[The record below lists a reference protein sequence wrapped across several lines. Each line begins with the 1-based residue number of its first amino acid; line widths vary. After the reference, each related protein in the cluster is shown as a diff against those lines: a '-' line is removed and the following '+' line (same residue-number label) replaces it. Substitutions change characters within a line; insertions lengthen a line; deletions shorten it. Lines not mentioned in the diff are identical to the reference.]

1 MSGVTV
7 AQFAETLKV
16 SVDRLLVQLEEAGVS
31 VKSADDII
39 SEDAKMELL
48 NHLRRSHGRKDE
60 EKASVAPSKITLN
73 RRAKSELRLSGAQ
86 GRSRTVNVEVRRKK
100 SYIKRDVLEEEA
112 RRQQEELDAQRLAE
126 EEAQQKEAEEQA
138 ALEAQEQQREQE
150 EQEKETLRE
159 AEEEEARKKADEEA
173 RQIEEENRKR
183 AAEEQ
188 AAREAAE
195 RESRVRDQDS
205 KAQRRA
211 KAQNEGN
218 TLHVATD
225 KRRRRKKKQSRRRNV
240 SVNVD
245 SQHGFEQPLEPVVR
259 EVEIPESISVG
270 DLAQQMAIKGAEVI
284 KVMMGMGVMA
294 TINQVI
300 DQDTATLVV
309 EELGHTPVPV
319 NDDALDEKILASVG
333 GEVTGEE
340 LPRPPVVTI
349 MGHVDHGKTSLLDYI
364 RTTKVAAGEAG
375 GITQHIGAYSVST
388 DKGQIT
394 FLDTP
399 GHAAF
404 TAMRARG
411 AQVTDIVILVVA
423 ADDGVKP
430 QTEEAIQHAKAAE
443 VPLIVAVNK
452 CDKPEADPDRVR
464 NELSAKEVVPEE
476 WGGETLFVNVSAQTG
491 DGVDEL
497 LEAILLQADVLEL
510 KAVKDCAAHG
520 IVVESSLETGR
531 GTVATA
537 LVTRGTLKQGDS
549 IVAGEVFGRVRKMT
563 DENGQEVTTAGPSTP
578 VAILGLSGTP
588 NAGDD
593 VDAVDDE
600 RKARE
605 VAEFRHARTRD
616 AKLAQQ
622 QASKLDDVFSQMQSG
637 ELKTLQILVKAD
649 VHGSA
654 EALRDALVKLS
665 NDEVTVKV
673 ISSAVGGITESDVNL
688 AAASN
693 AIMIGFN
700 VRADGSARTALKE
713 SGVEVR
719 YYSIIYEAIEDV
731 EGAVTGM
738 LAPEIREQI
747 VGLAEVRDV
756 FRSPKL
762 GDIAG
767 CLVVDGFVKRSN
779 PIRVLRDDTV
789 IYEGELESLRRFK
802 DDVNEV
808 RAGTECGIG
817 VKNYDDV
824 KVGDQIECYE
834 RIEVARSAKKS

>member
-16 SVDRLLVQLEEAGVS
+16 SVDRLLVQLGEAGVT
-31 VKSADDII
+31 VKGGDDVI

-48 NHLRRSHGRKDE
+48 NHLRRSHGHKDE
-60 EKASVAPSKITLN
+60 EKVSVAPSKITLN
-73 RRAKSELRLSGAQ
+73 RRAKSELKLSGAQ

-112 RRQQEELDAQRLAE
+112 RKQQEEQDAERKAE
-126 EEAQQKEAEEQA
+126 EDAHDKEIADQA
-138 ALEAQEQQREQE
+138 ALEAAEQQKLLEVEQQESQRE
-150 EQEKETLRE
+150 TD
-159 AEEEEARKKADEEA
+159 EEAARLKADEDA
-173 RQIEEENRKR
+173 QQIEEENRLR
-183 AAEEQ
+183 ATEEQ
-188 AAREAAE
+188 SAREVAE
-195 RESRVRDQDS
+195 RESQARSQDERE
-205 KAQRRA
+205 QRRA
-211 KAQNEGN
+211 KAQNVGN

-245 SQHGFEQPLEPVVR
+245 SQHGFEQPLEAVIRVI
-259 EVEIPESISVG
+259 EIPESISVG
-270 DLAQQMAIKGAEVI
+270 DLAQQMAIKGNEVI

-300 DQDTATLVV
+300 DQDTAVLVV
-309 EELGHTPVPV
+309 EELGHTPKLIQ
-319 NDDALDEKILASVG
+319 DDALDEQILGSVDVEG
-333 GEVTGEE
+333 DAVA
-340 LPRPPVVTI
+340 RPPVVTI

-364 RTTKVAAGEAG
+364 RTAKVAAGEAG
-375 GITQHIGAYSVST
+375 GITQHIGAYSVTT

-411 AQVTDIVILVVA
+411 AQVTDIIILVVA

-430 QTEEAIQHAKAAE
+430 QTEEAIQHAKAAG
-443 VPLIVAVNK
+443 VPMIVAVNK
-452 CDKPEADPDRVR
+452 CDKPEADPDRVK
-464 NELSAKEVVPEE
+464 NELSAKEVVPED
-476 WGGETLFVNVSAQTG
+476 WGGETLFVNVSALKG
-491 DGVDEL
+491 DGIDDL
-497 LEAILLQADVLEL
+497 LDAILLQADVLEL
-510 KAVKDCAAHG
+510 KALEAGPAHG
-520 IVVESSLETGR
+520 VVVESSLETGR

-537 LVTRGTLKQGDS
+537 LITRGTLRQGDS

-563 DENGQEVTTAGPSTP
+563 DDTGKEVLTAGPSMP

-588 NAGDD
+588 GAGDD
-593 VDAVDDE
+593 VDAVGDE

-616 AKLAQQ
+616 TKLAQQ
-622 QASKLDDVFSQMQSG
+622 QAAKLEDVFSQMQAG
-637 ELKTLQILVKAD
+637 ALKHMQVLIKAD

-654 EALRDALVKLS
+654 EALRDSLIDLS
-665 NDEVTVKV
+665 NDEVVVKV
-673 ISSAVGGITESDVNL
+673 ISAGVGGITESDVNL
-688 AAASN
+688 AAASS
-693 AIMIGFN
+693 AIVIGFN

-738 LAPEIREQI
+738 LSPEIREQI

-756 FRSPKL
+756 FTSPKL

-817 VKNYDDV
+817 VKSYDDV
-824 KVGDQIECYE
+824 KVGDQIECFE
-834 RIEVARSAKKS
+834 RIEVARTAIKKS

>member
-16 SVDRLLVQLEEAGVS
+16 SVDRLLVQLGEAGVS
-31 VKSADDII
+31 VNGADDVI
-39 SEDAKMELL
+39 SDDAKMELL
-48 NHLRRSHGRKDE
+48 NHLRRSHGGKDE
-60 EKASVAPSKITLN
+60 EKVSVAPSKITLN
-73 RRAKSELRLSGAQ
+73 RRAKSELKLSGAQ

-100 SYIKRDVLEEEA
+100 SYVKRDVLEEEA
-112 RRQQEELDAQRLAE
+112 RKQQEELDAERQAE
-126 EEAQQKEAEEQA
+126 EAAVQNAVAEKAAQEAAEHMKLQEAEEA
-138 ALEAQEQQREQE
+138 EKNREANE
-150 EQEKETLRE
+150 EQ
-159 AEEEEARKKADEEA
+159 ARLKADEDA
-173 RQIEEENRKR
+173 RSIEDENQRKATEEK
-183 AAEEQ
+183 
-188 AAREAAE
+188 AAREAADK
-195 RESRVRDQDS
+195 ESQARSQDTRD
-205 KAQRRA
+205 QRRA
-211 KAQNEGN
+211 KAQDDGK
-218 TLHVATD
+218 TLHVTTD
-225 KRRRRKKKQSRRRNV
+225 KRRRRKKKQGRRRNV

-245 SQHGFEQPLEPVVR
+245 SQHGFEQPLEPVIHD
-259 EVEIPESISVG
+259 VEIPESISVG
-270 DLAQQMAIKGAEVI
+270 DLAQQMAIKGGEVI

-300 DQDTATLVV
+300 DQETAILVV
-309 EELGHTPVPV
+309 EELGHTPKLIK
-319 NDDALDEKILASVG
+319 DDALDEQILGSVDVE
-333 GEVTGEE
+333 GEA

-364 RTTKVAAGEAG
+364 RTSKVAAGEAG
-375 GITQHIGAYSVST
+375 GITQHIGAYSVTT

-411 AQVTDIVILVVA
+411 AKVTDIVILVVA

-430 QTEEAIQHAKAAE
+430 QTEEAILHAKAAE

-452 CDKPEADPDRVR
+452 CDKPDADPDRVR
-464 NELSAKEVVPEE
+464 NELSAKEVAPDD
-476 WGGETLFVNVSAQTG
+476 WGGDTMFVNVSAQTG
-491 DGVDEL
+491 DGIDDL
-497 LEAILLQADVLEL
+497 LDAILLQADVLEL
-510 KAVKDCAAHG
+510 KAVQEGPAHG
-520 IVVESSLETGR
+520 IVVESSLEKGR

-537 LVTRGTLKQGDS
+537 LVTRGTLRQGDS

-563 DENGQEVTTAGPSTP
+563 DENGREVTAAGPSMP

-588 NAGDD
+588 SSGDD
-593 VDAVDDE
+593 VDAVGDE

-605 VAEFRHARTRD
+605 VAEFRHGRTRD

-622 QASKLDDVFSQMQSG
+622 QAAKLEDVFSQMQAG
-637 ELKTLQILVKAD
+637 ELKTFQVLVKAD

-654 EALRDALVKLS
+654 EALRDSLINLS
-665 NDEVTVKV
+665 NDEVVVKV
-673 ISSAVGGITESDVNL
+673 VSAGVGGITESDVNL
-688 AAASN
+688 AAASS
-693 AIMIGFN
+693 AIVIGFN
-700 VRADGSARTALKE
+700 VRADGSARNALKE

-719 YYSIIYEAIEDV
+719 YYSIIYEAIDDV

-756 FRSPKL
+756 FTSPKL

-767 CLVVDGFVKRSN
+767 CLVMEGLVKRSN

-808 RAGTECGIG
+808 RSGTECGIG
-817 VKNYDDV
+817 VKNYDNV
-824 KVGDQIECYE
+824 QVGDQIECFE
-834 RIEVARSAKKS
+834 RIEVARTAKKA